1 MDKKTYVI
9 TLADGTEIRNLRLN
23 GNNFISAVPIDAA
36 TFEGNCSTV
45 IVNDGENDEVHE
57 NMELVQLTPMGEE
70 YWFVLRDLTDG
81 ELEKIKMQS
90 DIEYVAM
97 MAGVEI

>member
-1 MDKKTYVI
+1 MDERIYEI
-9 TLADGTEIRNLRLN
+9 TLADGTEIKDLRIN
-23 GNNFISAVPIDAA
+23 GNNFISAAPIDVAV
-36 TFEGNCSTV
+36 FEGNCSTV
-45 IVNDGENDEVHE
+45 VISVDNEIETHE
-57 NMELVQLTPMGEE
+57 HMELVQVMPVGEE
-70 YWFVLRDLTDG
+70 YWFVLRDLTDD

>member
-1 MDKKTYVI
+1 MEKQKEKIFRIFSSPVVI
-9 TLADGTEIRNLRLN
+9 SVDN
-23 GNNFISAVPIDAA
+23 
-36 TFEGNCSTV
+36 
-45 IVNDGENDEVHE
+45 ENETHE
-57 NMELVQLTPMGEE
+57 HMELVQVMPVGEE
-70 YWFVLRDLTDG
+70 YWFVLRDLTDD

>member
-1 MDKKTYVI
+1 MDERIYEI
-9 TLADGTEIRNLRLN
+9 TLADGTEIKDLGIN
-23 GNNFISAVPIDAA
+23 GNNFISADPIDAA
-36 TFEGNCSTV
+36 VFEGNCSPVV
-45 IVNDGENDEVHE
+45 ISADNENETHE
-57 NMELVQLTPMGEE
+57 HMELVQVMPVGEE